1 VGLCYG
7 WRLAVFI
14 SVSRASRSKLPVTVS
29 ATLNPVAL
37 SPPYNWIQFDAVH
50 TGDRAFHQLF
60 SSTAILHV
68 AAVLL
73 YKQK

>member
-1 VGLCYG
+1 MLAG
-7 WRLAVFI
+7 LAVQNLLFG
-14 SVSRASRSKLPVTVS
+14 SGDFGGLPVTVS

-73 YKQK
+73 FIQK